1 MVFPCG
7 KKNTYTKLP
16 ETYLLKASNKG
27 GDYFMLDKIELGK
40 MREAYADTVIEL
52 AKTDPDIVFVSVDCG
67 SHEREFFRKEG
78 KGRLIEVGIAEA
90 NSAVVAAGMASE
102 GFKPHVLNFAYLIE
116 RMYNQISQSIAQD
129 SYDVKIAAYYAG
141 IWGIGGRSH
150 NCIIDLSMMRALPN
164 FTIFTPADYW
174 ETKAIVKKANSIN
187 TPTYVRLSGVP
198 TPQVFEKEPDF
209 SPVRVMENGDSCTIF
224 CHGTMVHE
232 SLMANKL
239 GDLNAHVVNVSQIK
253 PLPKQEIL
261 KEARKTGKV
270 IVVEEHSKIGG
281 LAEAI
286 SSLIIENEPMPMK
299 AIGVDDIYPLSVL
312 MEEPDVY
319 KYYGISSEDIIKTV
333 DSITGFENRPANFFS
348 SYNSN
353 TGD

>member
-1 MVFPCG
+1 
-7 KKNTYTKLP
+7 
-16 ETYLLKASNKG
+16 
-27 GDYFMLDKIELGK
+27 MLDKIELGK

-239 GDLNAHVVNVSQIK
+239 GGLNAHIVNVSQIK

-333 DSITGFENRPANFFS
+333 DSITGYENRPANFFS